1 MADLTVIRRRIES
14 TFDVDSTFDVNSSF
28 DVDSN
33 FDVDSTFDVGSSL
46 DVVPSFDVGSS
57 FENDNV
63 VTPKVKHKHRSRR
76 QTGEVT
82 TGEKFF

>member
-1 MADLTVIRRRIES
+1 MADLRVIRRRIES
-14 TFDVDSTFDVNSSF
+14 TFDDS
-28 DVDSN
+28 
-33 FDVDSTFDVGSSL
+33 STFDVGSSL

-76 QTGEVT
+76 QTGKVT
-82 TGEKFF
+82 IGENVF